1 MSQAKAAVQ
10 HLHAL
15 LMERFP
21 TAFPKDY
28 DAIRPLKIGIAAD
41 LLLRLGDTVDRKLL
55 NSVLANQTSR
65 DGYLLAVLHGDVRI
79 DLNGNPAGTISEDA
93 KARAAQH
100 LAASVQ
106 RQQTRAAARK
116 AQAEK
121 ERKRAEERRRIEE
134 KRRLKA
140 ERRRI
145 HEEAARRNAERRAAE
160 AAAGQPLPPSARA
173 SRRHRPVY
181 AEPARPTPPV
191 SVTPV
196 REPPAPAPSASSPT
210 AAPVTMKT
218 GTGTATVT
226 VTVKKRRTLS
236 LKPCDMKSPD

>member
-1 MSQAKAAVQ
+1 
-10 HLHAL
+10 
-15 LMERFP
+15 MERFP
-21 TAFPKDY
+21 AAFPKDY
-28 DAIRPLKIGIAAD
+28 DAIRPLKIGIGAD
-41 LLLRLGDTVDRKLL
+41 LFLRLGGTVDKKLL
-55 NSVLANQTSR
+55 NCVVANQTCR

-79 DLNGNPAGTISEDA
+79 DLNGNPAGTISEEA
-93 KARAAQH
+93 KAKAAQH

-106 RQQTRAAARK
+106 RQQARATARK

-140 ERRRI
+140 ERRRL
-145 HEEAARRNAERRAAE
+145 HEEAARRNAERRAAA

-181 AEPARPTPPV
+181 AESARPTPPV
-191 SVTPV
+191 SVTP
-196 REPPAPAPSASSPT
+196 APSASPPT

-218 GTGTATVT
+218 GAGTATVT